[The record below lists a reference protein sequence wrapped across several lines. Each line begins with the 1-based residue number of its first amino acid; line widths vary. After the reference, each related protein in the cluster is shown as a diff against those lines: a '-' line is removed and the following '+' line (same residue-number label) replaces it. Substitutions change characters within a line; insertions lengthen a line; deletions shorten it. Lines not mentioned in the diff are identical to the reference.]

1 MENILQAEDLPEYF
15 FDAIR
20 FNERKAMKMR
30 CIFLVRAMLFVGI
43 ALSARA
49 QSDTPKPAPERKKL
63 DYFVGTWSAEGEI
76 KPGPFGAGGKFT
88 GINRVRWMDGGFFL
102 VTQSEFNG
110 ALGEGTETAY
120 MGYDSSEKIYT
131 YDSFNSLGEADH
143 AKGNVDGDTWTWLSE
158 TRVGP
163 TALKGRLTLQV
174 LSARSYKFKFETS
187 PDGNTWTTLLEGKD
201 TEK

>member
-1 MENILQAEDLPEYF
+1 M
-15 FDAIR
+15 R
-20 FNERKAMKMR
+20 MR

-43 ALSARA
+43 PLSARA
-49 QSDTPKPAPERKKL
+49 QSDSPKPAPELKKL

-88 GINRVRWMDGGFFL
+88 GINLVRWIDNGFFL

-131 YDSFNSLGEADH
+131 YDSFHSLGEADH

-158 TRVGP
+158 TSVLP
-163 TALKGRLTLQV
+163 TALKGRLTLQF
-174 LSARSYKFKFETS
+174 LSARRWGPSFALHADGRKSSDDRPLCLENPRPAGAEPTLTENLAS
-187 PDGNTWTTLLEGKD
+187 PFQ
-201 TEK
+201 TEPRHVS